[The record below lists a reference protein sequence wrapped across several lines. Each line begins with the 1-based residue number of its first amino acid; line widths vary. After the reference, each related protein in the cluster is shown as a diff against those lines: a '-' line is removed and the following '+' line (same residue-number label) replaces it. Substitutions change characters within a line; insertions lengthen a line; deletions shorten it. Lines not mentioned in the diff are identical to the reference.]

1 MRTLPLAAG
10 FVITVVALGVAA
22 QAHAQ
27 GNGRPKAPRAGP
39 AASTPSTVTATMPVS
54 TYPQFGAWLDDASA
68 LPRGAGAVSL
78 GAGYWRLGGM
88 SQTNLPMLGGGIGVT
103 DRLQM
108 SASVPFYRVAAPT
121 GSVRG
126 LDDVYVSAKY
136 SVFDPTLTVSE
147 NGLAISPVVEILS
160 ADAGDGRVHFALP
173 VSVELRRAPFRVYG
187 SGGYFT
193 RGAVFGGGAL
203 EWTSASGVSVT
214 GAVIQ
219 SYSMKTPTAPEAIE
233 RSHGDVSVGL
243 AAPMTGSI
251 SAYGSIGRSLTSVA
265 SGGTSLAITGGI
277 SFRFSGSSIP

>member
-1 MRTLPLAAG
+1 MLTAVAFGLP
-10 FVITVVALGVAA
+10 A
-22 QAHAQ
+22 QARAQ
-27 GNGRPKAPRAGP
+27 GNGRPKGARA
-39 AASTPSTVTATMPVS
+39 ATASSMPSTVTATLPVS
-54 TYPQFGAWLDDASA
+54 SYPQFGAWLDDASA

-88 SQTNLPMLGGGIGVT
+88 SQTNLPMLGGAIGVT

-121 GSVRG
+121 WSARG
-126 LDDVYVSAKY
+126 IDDVYVSAKY
-136 SVFDPTLTVSE
+136 SLLDPTLTVSE
-147 NGLAISPVVEILS
+147 VGVAISPVVEILS

-173 VSVELRRAPFRVYG
+173 VSVEVRRAPFRVYG

-214 GAVIQ
+214 GAIIQ
-219 SYSMKTPTAPEAIE
+219 SYSMKPPTPPEAIE
-233 RSHGDVSVGL
+233 GSHGDVSVGL
-243 AAPMTGSI
+243 AAPMTHSI

-265 SGGTSLAITGGI
+265 SGGTSLAITGGV